1 LKLNIGCGKIA
12 IPDFL
17 GVDRVKSPSVDIVW
31 DLFKTPWPFEDESV
45 DEVYAGHIVEHFHEP
60 SQPVLEI
67 HRILKTGGRVTIRV
81 PYGLAGLYDPFHYH
95 AFNER
100 SFEYFCHPSD
110 ISLQGRLLFR
120 IEEMY
125 VSSLDLPY
133 VYHAKK
139 YVPRLL
145 KFLPQNTELGYDGRL
160 RLKLAMPGKRELTVK
175 MVKV

>member
-1 LKLNIGCGKIA
+1 
-12 IPDFL
+12 
-17 GVDRVKSPSVDIVW
+17 
-31 DLFKTPWPFEDESV
+31 
-45 DEVYAGHIVEHFHEP
+45 
-60 SQPVLEI
+60 
-67 HRILKTGGRVTIRV
+67 
-81 PYGLAGLYDPFHYH
+81 
-95 AFNER
+95 
-100 SFEYFCHPSD
+100 
-110 ISLQGRLLFR
+110 LFR